1 MTSLD
6 IYTTLKMERIIAIN
20 PSEINTE
27 FKQNL
32 LNILRNE
39 VEGKCN
45 KEGYIEKGSIDI
57 TNYGNLYTEVIRYR
71 GDIRVKV
78 IFTAKVVN
86 PTKDDIIECK
96 IKRYNQFGIMAIS
109 GPLNI
114 VIPFDDK
121 HQNTNFNIG
130 QSLKVK
136 IVESELILN
145 SNQINVCA
153 TFIDEKTIINLKNK
167 NKNKTVS
174 IVTVNDNIDKTIDK
188 SDEDDEDDED
198 EGDENI
204 DEGDSDKSN
213 DSDDEN
219 NEDSEEDN
227 DVETNNKTDKVGG
240 EPNVIVDEDN
250 EGDTENDNT
259 DTDKSEEDEEE
270 DDEEDD

>member
-45 KEGYIEKGSIDI
+45 KEGYIEKGSVDI

-71 GDIRVKV
+71 GDIRIKV

-153 TFIDEKTIINLKNK
+153 TFIDEKTIINVNK

-174 IVTVNDNIDKTIDK
+174 IVTVNDNIDKTIDE
-188 SDEDDEDDED
+188 SDDEDN

-204 DEGDSDKSN
+204 DEGDSDESN
-213 DSDDEN
+213 DSEDED
-219 NEDSEEDN
+219 NEDSEDNEEDN

-240 EPNVIVDEDN
+240 ESVIVNKDDN
-250 EGDTENDNT
+250 EGDTENDT

-270 DDEEDD
+270 ADEEDD

>member
-45 KEGYIEKGSIDI
+45 KEGYIEKGSVDI
-57 TNYGNLYTEVIRYR
+57 NNYGNLYTEVIRYR
-71 GDIRVKV
+71 GDIRIKV

-121 HQNTNFNIG
+121 NKDNNYTIG
-130 QSLKVK
+130 QSLIVK
-136 IVESELILN
+136 IIESELILN

-153 TFIDEKTIINLKNK
+153 TFIDEKTIINVNKNK

-174 IVTVNDNIDKTIDK
+174 IVTVNDNIDKTIDE
-188 SDEDDEDDED
+188 SDDEDN

-204 DEGDSDKSN
+204 DEGDSDESN
-213 DSDDEN
+213 DSEDED
-219 NEDSEEDN
+219 NEDSEDNEEDN

-240 EPNVIVDEDN
+240 ESVIVNKDDN
-250 EGDTENDNT
+250 EGDTENDT

-270 DDEEDD
+270 ADEEDD